1 MSLCRRW
8 RVHGVQGIKGHP
20 GLEVSGLGFR
30 REEGRVIV
38 HTPPTRYLTLSFIGI
53 FTFLFILLFIS
64 LTVPSSF
71 LITHVYFR
79 WVHPELVEP
88 RYGVSPFQVFTKQI
102 EARPPFFQQT
112 VPGFLREV
120 RESIY
125 RLPSK
130 ALSYRKE
137 PIYP

>member
-1 MSLCRRW
+1 MGSRGSRATPGWKCPAS
-8 RVHGVQGIKGHP
+8 GSQGGGQSHCP
-20 GLEVSGLGFR
+20 
-30 REEGRVIV
+30 
-38 HTPPTRYLTLSFIGI
+38 HPPTRYLTLSFIGI

-102 EARPPFFQQT
+102 DARPPFFQQT
-112 VPGFLREV
+112 VSGFLREV

-125 RLPSK
+125 LLPSK
-130 ALSYRKE
+130 ALSYRKK
-137 PIYP
+137 PVYP